1 MEGKFNSKYDVTVG
15 VEFGTKT
22 IQINGDPIKLQIWD
36 TAGQETFK
44 SITRSY
50 YRGAAAAIVVYDITK
65 AQTFKNIPNWLNEIK
80 TYGNKQI
87 SIILIGNKKDMD
99 VQRQVSYAEGKHFA
113 DQNNLLFLEASAKT
127 SDSVEHA
134 YLTTAQEVIQKIDKE
149 IIDLDDPEVNFI
161 PRNSRTL
168 VSKEVT
174 WQITRQ
180 K

>member
-1 MEGKFNSKYDVTVG
+1 

-65 AQTFKNIPNWLNEIK
+65 AQTFRNIPNWLDEIK

-87 SIILIGNKKDMD
+87 SIILIGNKKDMEA
-99 VQRQVSYAEGKHFA
+99 QRQVSYDEGKHFA
-113 DQNNLLFLEASAKT
+113 DQNNLLFTEASAKM
-127 SDSVEHA
+127 SDFVEHA
-134 YLTTAQEVIQKIDKE
+134 YLTTAQEVIRKVEKE
-149 IIDLDDPEVNFI
+149 IIDLDDSENSGVKRGDLANNKIEVATMKKNTVLD
-161 PRNSRTL
+161 NKS
-168 VSKEVT
+168 
-174 WQITRQ
+174 
-180 K
+180 